1 MKINGPNHT
10 GLNPYQKQL
19 NKQTEIRKASQK
31 EDKVEISHQAK
42 NLQENARPDAAREKK
57 VAEIKHVIDQGE
69 YKINAE
75 KTAKKMIQFWN
86 SRK

>member
-10 GLNPYQKQL
+10 NLNPYQKQL
-19 NKQTEIRKASQK
+19 NKQTEIKKALQQ

-57 VAEIKHVIDQGE
+57 VAEIKQAVDQGE

-75 KTAKKMIQFWN
+75 KTAQKMIQFWN

>member
-10 GLNPYQKQL
+10 NLNPYQKQL
-19 NKQTEIRKASQK
+19 NKQTEIKKAFQQ
-31 EDKVEISHQAK
+31 EDKLEISHQAK

-57 VAEIKHVIDQGE
+57 VAEIKQAVDQGE

-75 KTAKKMIQFWN
+75 KTAQKMIQFWN